1 MFQIN
6 SQSSTNNH
14 NGLTEQALRGRSE
27 NTYFITNGNYMD
39 LKTGA
44 ALAVTKFSQS
54 LRLCWLEVDVEFCQY
69 LLVAI

>member
-1 MFQIN
+1 
-6 SQSSTNNH
+6 
-14 NGLTEQALRGRSE
+14 
-27 NTYFITNGNYMD
+27 MD